1 MDKEPFDPIKP
12 WFVAAEELGEFIGI
26 RFGRIAPGNSEPE
39 WTYLSHKE
47 FDGIGGFAKILRER
61 GAKLGRLPQIRHP
74 AAPSKLATLKLL
86 PRFLEPRRPL
96 KWAPFDHGGLG
107 KPSNDTPPPAV
118 AWHVFDETETLRIR
132 RVCRKAG
139 ITVNSFLL
147 KNLSKAIRFFLED
160 PSSVVP
166 WMILVNL
173 RGKVFRNRDTA
184 NYSTYLSVKVK
195 SYETVHDIHRNIYA
209 ALARKEHWGNWYA
222 FLSAMITT
230 AGMRRYLMEKDL
242 VTSSWNIGGFSNL
255 GDWDPEKEFTSDECA
270 GTWLFAPPVLRF
282 QKIGAGC
289 VTFQNRL
296 SLMIQ
301 THPELN
307 INPDV
312 TAAWM
317 QNWVKEIEFDVTSG
331 IEDPAIFA

>member
-1 MDKEPFDPIKP
+1 
-12 WFVAAEELGEFIGI
+12 
-26 RFGRIAPGNSEPE
+26 
-39 WTYLSHKE
+39 
-47 FDGIGGFAKILRER
+47 
-61 GAKLGRLPQIRHP
+61 LGRLPQIRHP
-74 AAPSKLATLKLL
+74 APPSKLATLKLL
-86 PRFLEPRRPL
+86 PKFLESRRPL
-96 KWAPFDHGGLG
+96 KWAPFDCGGPAR
-107 KPSNDTPPPAV
+107 PSNDRPPTAV

-139 ITVNSFLL
+139 VTVNSFLL
-147 KNLSKAIRFFLED
+147 KNLSKAIRVFLED

-173 RGKVFRNRDTA
+173 RGKVFRDRDTA
-184 NYSTYLSVKVK
+184 NYSTYLSVRVR

-222 FLSAMITT
+222 FQSARLTT
-230 AGMRRYLMEKDL
+230 AGMRRFLMDKDL

-255 GDWDPEKEFTSDECA
+255 GDWDPEKEMTSEECT

-307 INPDV
+307 VNPDV

>member
-26 RFGRIAPGNSEPE
+26 RFGRIAPGTTEPE
-39 WTYLSHKE
+39 WIYLSHKE

-61 GAKLGRLPQIRHP
+61 GAKLGRLPQIKHP
-74 AAPSKLATLKLL
+74 AAPSKLALLKLL
-86 PRFLEPRRPL
+86 PKFLEPRRPL
-96 KWAPFDHGGLG
+96 KWAPFNGA
-107 KPSNDTPPPAV
+107 PTPSSNDTPPPAIS
-118 AWHVFDETETLRIR
+118 WHAFDETETLRIR

-139 ITVNSFLL
+139 VTVNSFLM
-147 KNLSKAIRFFLED
+147 KNLSKAIRSFLED

-173 RGKVFRNRDTA
+173 RGKVFRSRDTA
-184 NYSTYLSVKVK
+184 NYSSYICIKIQ
-195 SYETVHDIHRNIYA
+195 SYETVHDIHRKIYA
-209 ALARKEHWGNWYA
+209 ALARKEHWANWYA
-222 FLSAMITT
+222 FILARLTT
-230 AGMRRYLMEKDL
+230 HRMRKYMLENNL
-242 VTSSWNIGGFSNL
+242 ATSSWNIGGFSNL
-255 GDWDPEKEFTSDECA
+255 GDWDPEKEITADECL
-270 GTWLFAPPVLRF
+270 GSWLFSPPLLRS
-282 QKIGAGC
+282 QKVGAGC

-296 SLMIQ
+296 SLVIQ

-307 INPDV
+307 TNPEV

-331 IEDPAIFA
+331 IEDPAVFA